1 MRTLNSH
8 LFEKKSWLTLLTL
21 LTILGNIAPETSWAQ
36 TSPNSVVPLTPA
48 EVAEVK
54 LRFIPETPATRMLQA
69 LQLTE
74 KKSKRIGYVVLDT
87 ADRLFQDRGV
97 QLRLRADF
105 GKSEL
110 ESNVKVREIVAQE
123 INPRFFALKSVK
135 CEVNVTPTTE
145 VPSCSMREEFKLSP
159 SDEAAF
165 RPLDAETLR
174 RLRSAS
180 FSLASRLFSES
191 QEDFLMTLTGLGI
204 WPQLRH
210 LSARVFASVMI
221 WKVAPEV
228 MGLGAEIS
236 PGKELSLERWDFVKE
251 PGFTPAPSYFEVSW
265 KVPYEA
271 RNTVLSRLREWAQ
284 QNELEVEL
292 NPQPRGQL

>member
-1 MRTLNSH
+1 MKALNFYF
-8 LFEKKSWLTLLTL
+8 FEKKTWLTAMTIM
-21 LTILGNIAPETSWAQ
+21 TILGSITQEMSWAQ
-36 TSPNSVVPLTPA
+36 TSPNSVAPPTPA
-48 EVAEVK
+48 ELAEVK
-54 LRFIPETPATRMLQA
+54 LRFTPETSATRMLQA

-74 KKSKRIGYVVLDT
+74 EKSKRIGYVVLDT
-87 ADRLFQDRGV
+87 PDRLFQDRGV

-105 GKSEL
+105 EKSEL
-110 ESNVKVREIVAQE
+110 ESNVKVRELVAQE
-123 INPRFFALKSVK
+123 INRRFFALKSVK

-159 SDEAAF
+159 ADEAAF

-174 RLRSAS
+174 RLRAAS
-180 FSLASRLFSES
+180 FSLASRFFSES
-191 QEDFLMTLTGLGI
+191 QEDFLMTLTGLEI

-210 LSARVFASVMI
+210 LSARVFASVMK
-221 WKVAPEV
+221 WKVAPEA
-228 MGLGAEIS
+228 MGLGAELS

-251 PGFTPAPSYFEVSW
+251 PGITPAPSYFSW

-284 QNELEVEL
+284 RNKLEVEL